1 MKTTFV
7 NTHKLERKWY
17 VFDAKDQVL
26 GRFSTMIANKLRGK
40 DKPSFSPNHDN
51 GDYVIIINADKVK
64 VTGSKETQK
73 TYYRHS
79 KYAGGLKS
87 ITLDKLRDKNPE
99 KIIFESIKGMIP
111 RNRLRK
117 DILLKLKIYS
127 GENHPHEA
135 QQAINLNDHE

>member
-1 MKTTFV
+1 M
-7 NTHKLERKWY
+7 
-17 VFDAKDQVL
+17 
-26 GRFSTMIANKLRGK
+26 RGK
-40 DKPSFSPNHDN
+40 DKACFSPNHDN
-51 GDYVIIINADKVK
+51 GDYVIIINADQVR
-64 VTGSKETQK
+64 VTGNKESQK

-79 KYAGGLKS
+79 KYPGGLKS
-87 ITLDKLRDKNPE
+87 ITLDKLRAKNPE

-135 QQAINLNDHE
+135 QQAINLNTHE